1 MVKTRSQLDY
11 IFLGI
16 VAILIVLGGL
26 ILVSVSASLSQ
37 EKFGSSFYYLNHQI
51 LYGFLPG
58 IILAFFAFKINLNI
72 LKKWI
77 PLLLLI
83 NLVLLIMV
91 FVPRFSLSFRGASRW
106 LNLGPIS
113 FQPSEFL
120 KLTFIIYLASWLD
133 SRNKKTN
140 SPKSK
145 KKFSE
150 TLIAFLIITGIISL
164 LLIFQ
169 PDISTLGIILASSV
183 LMFFLADTPFWHTVL
198 IISISILLLLSL
210 IRIAPYRFARVSVF
224 LNPETDPMG
233 IGYHLKQALIAVGS
247 GGVSGSGLGLSEQK
261 FGFLPQSIS
270 DSIFAIFAEETG
282 FIGSSILVLLFLIFF
297 WRGFK
302 IGKQRK
308 DKFSQLAAFGIT
320 FWITLQAFVNI
331 SSMIGIFPLTGI
343 PLSFISYGGSAL
355 ISELVGVGIL
365 LNISKNAN

>member
-198 IISISILLLLSL
+198 IISNSILL
-210 IRIAPYRFARVSVF
+210 
-224 LNPETDPMG
+224 
-233 IGYHLKQALIAVGS
+233 
-247 GGVSGSGLGLSEQK
+247 
-261 FGFLPQSIS
+261 
-270 DSIFAIFAEETG
+270 
-282 FIGSSILVLLFLIFF
+282 
-297 WRGFK
+297 
-302 IGKQRK
+302 
-308 DKFSQLAAFGIT
+308 
-320 FWITLQAFVNI
+320 
-331 SSMIGIFPLTGI
+331 
-343 PLSFISYGGSAL
+343 
-355 ISELVGVGIL
+355 
-365 LNISKNAN
+365 

>member
-1 MVKTRSQLDY
+1 
-11 IFLGI
+11 
-16 VAILIVLGGL
+16 
-26 ILVSVSASLSQ
+26 
-37 EKFGSSFYYLNHQI
+37 
-51 LYGFLPG
+51 
-58 IILAFFAFKINLNI
+58 
-72 LKKWI
+72 
-77 PLLLLI
+77 
-83 NLVLLIMV
+83 
-91 FVPRFSLSFRGASRW
+91 
-106 LNLGPIS
+106 
-113 FQPSEFL
+113 
-120 KLTFIIYLASWLD
+120 
-133 SRNKKTN
+133 
-140 SPKSK
+140 
-145 KKFSE
+145 
-150 TLIAFLIITGIISL
+150 
-164 LLIFQ
+164 
-169 PDISTLGIILASSV
+169 
-183 LMFFLADTPFWHTVL
+183 
-198 IISISILLLLSL
+198 
-210 IRIAPYRFARVSVF
+210 APYRFARVSVF